1 MRNVR
6 GLIGMPVVCGS
17 RRFAR
22 VLRVE
27 LAEDLTR
34 LEGLWV
40 GAGLRGTRF
49 IPSEALE
56 LIGEVAIHADGT
68 GLRRRMSGPT
78 PLRRAISTDGRRLGA
93 ITGAEVDELSF
104 RVTALELSAGVW
116 DDLMDQ
122 RQTVT
127 RYTVNRVSGE
137 VVIDPPDDERMVN
150 DDEERLGE
158 GTFDRDADRRL
169 CGDPVRRDELADGE
183 EVEPAGEEDR
193 KLAERQGRG
202 DGEEVL
208 TEFRV

>member
-6 GLIGMPVVCGS
+6 GLIGMPVVCGG

-22 VLRVE
+22 VLRPE

-34 LEGLWV
+34 LDGLWV

-56 LIGEVAIHADGT
+56 LIGEVAVHADST
-68 GLRRRMSGPT
+68 GIRRRMSGPM

-93 ITGAEVDELSF
+93 ITGADVDELSF

-116 DDLMDQ
+116 DDLMDR

-127 RYTVNRVSGE
+127 RYTVNRTSGE
-137 VVIDPPDDERMVN
+137 VVIDPPEDERKG
-150 DDEERLGE
+150 DYDEEWLGE
-158 GTFDRDADRRL
+158 GTFDRNADRRL
-169 CGDPVRRDELADGE
+169 GGDPVRRDELADGE

-193 KLAERQGRG
+193 KLAQRQG
-202 DGEEVL
+202 
-208 TEFRV
+208 